1 MAKRLYNILSVCN
14 DEEEVKSEFAKFFK
28 IKLVTHTPDSAKL
41 TLSKAVQNSENM
53 VK

>member
-1 MAKRLYNILSVCN
+1 LIESKNDIYYTYVKIQTMFSNINGKENIL
-14 DEEEVKSEFAKFFK
+14 K
-28 IKLVTHTPDSAKL
+28 PDSAKQ

>member
-28 IKLVTHTPDSAKL
+28 IKLVTHKGT
-41 TLSKAVQNSENM
+41 SKNHRL
-53 VK
+53 KP

>member
-28 IKLVTHTPDSAKL
+28 IKLVTH
-41 TLSKAVQNSENM
+41 
-53 VK
+53 